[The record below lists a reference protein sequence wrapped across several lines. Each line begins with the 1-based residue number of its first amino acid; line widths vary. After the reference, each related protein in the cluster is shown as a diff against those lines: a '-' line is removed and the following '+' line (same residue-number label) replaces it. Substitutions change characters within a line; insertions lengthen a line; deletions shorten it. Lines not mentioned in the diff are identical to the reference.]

1 MRQGPTVRTRASN
14 LELFYG
20 HGNPQSVSPYS
31 PYISPLVTTTEL
43 LRDNVPLDAGDGY
56 MHQQPAT
63 TLVATE
69 VAELG
74 FVTGENAWN
83 AIATLLVEI
92 LLIGYVKKT
101 WWVYLSCSESFH
113 CVDIVVACDAWSGLD
128 GQLLPRESA
137 PTFSF
142 LV

>member
-56 MHQQPAT
+56 MHQQVCP
-63 TLVATE
+63 LIRNQLQVAKM
-69 VAELG
+69 VAELTTLIPNYILIQAHLVG
-74 FVTGENAWN
+74 LTWN
-83 AIATLLVEI
+83 E
-92 LLIGYVKKT
+92 
-101 WWVYLSCSESFH
+101 
-113 CVDIVVACDAWSGLD
+113 
-128 GQLLPRESA
+128 
-137 PTFSF
+137 
-142 LV
+142 